1 MTVLNTINGG
11 RINIMNSE
19 QTYELE
25 VTTTVNLSINFE
37 DVYKLVS
44 EDIKTNDAWKIQC
57 DFGDNM
63 ECYLDK
69 LYGDKLA
76 NVTLDDWISDTIF
89 NDFYKYLEEHY
100 GYEND

>member
-1 MTVLNTINGG
+1 
-11 RINIMNSE
+11 MNSE

-25 VTTTVNLSINFE
+25 VITTVNLSINFE

-44 EDIKTNDAWKIQC
+44 EDIKTNNAWDIQEA
-57 DFGDNM
+57 FSDNL
-63 ECYLDK
+63 ESYLRE

-76 NVTLDDWISDTIF
+76 NVTFSDWTSDTIY

-100 GYEND
+100 GYEDD